1 MSVTFNLPTVLARL
15 ADGRNTLEAS
25 GVTLRAAVADVSTR
39 FPQLAPRL
47 TGADGAPYPFISY
60 YLNDED
66 ARFLGGFDAPV
77 RDGDEVTIVSAVA
90 GG

>member
-15 ADGRNTLEAS
+15 ADGRNTLDAS
-25 GVTLRAAVADVSTR
+25 GATLRDAVADVSTR
-39 FPQLAPRL
+39 YPQLAPRL
-47 TGADGAPYPFISY
+47 RSADGAPYPFISY

>member
-1 MSVTFNLPTVLARL
+1 MSVTFSLPTVLARL
-15 ADGRNTLEAS
+15 ADGRNTLEAN
-25 GVTLRAAVADVSTR
+25 GPTLRAAVADVSSR

-47 TGADGAPYPFISY
+47 TAADGAPYPFISY

-77 RDGDEVTIVSAVA
+77 RDGDEVTIISAVA

>member
-15 ADGRNTLEAS
+15 AEGNNTLQAS
-25 GVTLRAAVADVSTR
+25 GPTLRAAVAQLSSR
-39 FPQLAPRL
+39 YPELAPRL
-47 TGADGAPYPFISY
+47 SDGAGKPYPFITY
-60 YLNDED
+60 YVNDED
-66 ARFLGGFDAPV
+66 ARFAGGFDAPV